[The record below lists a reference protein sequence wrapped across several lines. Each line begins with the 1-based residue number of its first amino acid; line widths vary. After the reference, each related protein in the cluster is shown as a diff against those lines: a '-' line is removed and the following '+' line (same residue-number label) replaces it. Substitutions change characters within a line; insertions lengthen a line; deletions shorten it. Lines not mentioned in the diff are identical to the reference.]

1 MKNICVYHK
10 NCTDGTTAAA
20 VLLMKLNECKLLPF
34 EHSYKEEV
42 LNDLLSE
49 VDEDTT
55 VYIVDFSLK
64 EKDLETLLKKGVNV
78 VVIDHHISVKEM
90 LENLSKKYPNL
101 KYIFDDNSSGASLTY
116 RYFFGDNL
124 PEVVKYVE
132 DKDIWKWEFGDIT
145 KYVNDYLF
153 LFTNKPEEVK
163 DIIQNQS
170 LEQIIEKGKII
181 NQYTTYLIETFVEK
195 SKDLFIKI
203 GDYKVRAY
211 NTGLFQSEIGNLLS
225 TKFDQAVCLFSIN
238 GDYVKLSFRSL
249 DHHNPSALDLAKLL
263 GGGGHRNAAGASLS
277 LTEFCNILLI

>member
-1 MKNICVYHK
+1 MKSICIYHK

-20 VLLMKLNECKLLPF
+20 ILLMKLNECKLLNF
-34 EHSYKEEV
+34 DHNYKEED
-42 LNDLLSE
+42 LNNLISE
-49 VDEDTT
+49 IDQDTT

-64 EKDLETLLKKGVNV
+64 ERDFETLLQKGINV
-78 VVIDHHISVKEM
+78 VVIDHHISAKEM

-101 KYIFDDNSSGASLTY
+101 KYVFDNNSSGASLTY
-116 RYFFGDNL
+116 RYFFGDDL

-163 DIIQNQS
+163 NIIQNQS
-170 LEQIIEKGKII
+170 LGELIEKGKII

-263 GGGGHRNAAGASLS
+263 GGGGHRNAAGASIS